1 MAAAAV
7 ALSPAAS
14 WHGMILESSNVTA
27 SHKTASL
34 ARHRTA
40 IMMAHSGSAAL
51 AHSRSTSMN
60 ALCAVAHLPCMQ
72 LSLWDLRP
80 LTASPG
86 SSSLQPS
93 ATTPIPAGDVQA
105 RICYNPD
112 DPSELLTNGK
122 RRAYF
127 WRSQLPG
134 SSLISYYSPPLRAGD
149 FHQEVGDFVASVF
162 VPGTTQVRAAC
173 CSSC

>member
-1 MAAAAV
+1 
-7 ALSPAAS
+7 
-14 WHGMILESSNVTA
+14 
-27 SHKTASL
+27 
-34 ARHRTA
+34 
-40 IMMAHSGSAAL
+40 
-51 AHSRSTSMN
+51 
-60 ALCAVAHLPCMQ
+60 MQ

-80 LTASPG
+80 LTGPG

-93 ATTPIPAGDVQA
+93 ATTPIPAGDVQC

-134 SSLISYYSPPLRAGD
+134 SNLISYYSPPLRAGD
-149 FHQEVGDFVASVF
+149 FHQEVGAFMASVF
-162 VPGTTQVRAAC
+162 VPGTTQVHVQQCWHSAEQLPLLKVTAAV
-173 CSSC
+173 